1 MYQYALGE
9 YGTAVAKERVEAKNF
24 VSKDGR
30 LRRRK
35 RAMDRYVLLMNWTD
49 RIVVGGRELSSGPI
63 GMGWVQAVHA
73 GMSDGE
79 RLSP

>member
-1 MYQYALGE
+1 
-9 YGTAVAKERVEAKNF
+9 
-24 VSKDGR
+24 
-30 LRRRK
+30 
-35 RAMDRYVLLMNWTD
+35 MDRYVLLMNWTD

-79 RLSP
+79 KLSP